1 MKKELVI
8 NEANA
13 KLYYKTASEELKTE
27 LENTFGKAFFQ
38 SDITDRV
45 KSLKDAF
52 KVTGRP
58 ETPSFSDLP
67 EDLRPFFQAT
77 YNVVVI
83 NEALNEGFRGNIYNE
98 NEYRHY
104 PWFRPSGSPSSFR
117 FYDAC
122 YDGSSAF
129 AGTGSHLCLKNYD
142 IACYVGKQ
150 FTEEYRKMLE
160 S

>member
-8 NEANA
+8 NEKNA
-13 KLYYKTASEELKTE
+13 KFFYKMASDELKKE
-27 LENTFGKAFFQ
+27 LENSFGKAFFQ

-67 EDLRPFFQAT
+67 EDLRPFFQAI

-83 NEALNEGFRGNIYNE
+83 NEALNEGFRGNIYNKDE
-98 NEYRHY
+98 ARYY

-117 FYDAC
+117 FDVATYDYSIA
-122 YDGSSAF
+122 Y
-129 AGTGSHLCLKNYD
+129 AGTGSRLCLKND
-142 IACYVGKQ
+142 NIASYAGKQ